1 MNFLWDNIF
10 RQAKKDTDLNAIL
23 KENFIFQD
31 LSERE
36 LGILKD
42 IVHVRKYHDGEPVF
56 RQGEVG
62 IGMYILV
69 KGQIEIFV
77 SGPVSSAATA
87 IANPDEIRDIFITQ
101 LSPGDFFGEL
111 SLVEENGR
119 RSASAVAREETTL
132 IGFFKPDLMEM
143 RSRSPLT
150 STKIIFRLAE
160 ILGRRLKETTEKVSE
175 LRRALRDVRV
185 PPTHSALAAN
195 PPGFSAGGSIPP
207 PITNVN
213 NEERDGSQA

>member
-10 RQAKKDTDLNAIL
+10 RQLKKVTDLNAVL

-31 LSERE
+31 LSARE
-36 LGILKD
+36 LSLLED

-62 IGMYILV
+62 IGMYIIV

-77 SGPVSSAATA
+77 SGPTNSGSAA
-87 IANPDEIRDIFITQ
+87 NSEEVRDIFITQ
-101 LSPGDFFGEL
+101 LAPGDFFGEL

-185 PPTHSALAAN
+185 PPTHAVGSN
-195 PPGFSAGGSIPP
+195 FSPGGSTMPP
-207 PITNVN
+207 PVINPN
-213 NEERDGSQA
+213 SEGRDGSQA